1 MGMKGSSSARW
12 ERKLADH
19 CWITVRSGDTP
30 RECERE
36 RGRLAPSD
44 CPPRYGSLPRRPREM
59 AIIQSATTHRLQ
71 LSLTLPQ
78 TVHRRQ
84 RRPFPIRRRPPR
96 RRRLRRERPLR
107 GARPARAPSQRPA
120 AQTRRVGVHDGR
132 RVVQVVRHRRAP
144 ERGEGE
150 RRVEAAPEAS
160 GGEHGRLDAAVR
172 VGGVGGAGDGEC
184 GELVGVG
191 ERGGVWL

>member
-1 MGMKGSSSARW
+1 MRAPPGKALNSDMVVCAQTEQCGTSSPPSMCFAASRSSSAQQGKQPSFGQWRCARRRKGSMGMKGSSSARW

-19 CWITVRSGDTP
+19 CWMTVRSGDTP

-44 CPPRYGSLPRRPREM
+44 CPPRYGSLPRRPREI
-59 AIIQSATTHRLQ
+59 AVIQSATTHQLQ
-71 LSLTLPQ
+71 PSLTLSQ

-96 RRRLRRERPLR
+96 RRGLRRERPLR

-120 AQTRRVGVHDGR
+120 AQTRRVGVNDG
-132 RVVQVVRHRRAP
+132 
-144 ERGEGE
+144 
-150 RRVEAAPEAS
+150 
-160 GGEHGRLDAAVR
+160 
-172 VGGVGGAGDGEC
+172 
-184 GELVGVG
+184 
-191 ERGGVWL
+191 